1 MSAGGSS
8 AAAPSAVVGYGGAG
22 DVARVADTGPAAGST
37 GNWLTRNAGSLGLIT
52 SGVSAIGS
60 IVGGQRQA
68 TADRYN
74 ADLAS
79 TEATIARQQSVA
91 DATQIQQNARRQIGF
106 AINAAGASGVDPNVG
121 TPVNVVSDLAGQ
133 GELSRQLALYRGS
146 LRGISLDSKAA
157 MLRYNAGQAADAG
170 VLTAGTTFLTGYGK
184 YLQTKAP
191 KTSLTADGG

>member
-1 MSAGGSS
+1 MSAGASS
-8 AAAPSAVVGYGGAG
+8 AAAPSAVAGYGGAG
-22 DVARVADTGPAAGST
+22 DVATVADTGPASGSSAS
-37 GNWLTRNAGSLGLIT
+37 WLTRNAGSLGLIS

-91 DATQIQQNARRQIGF
+91 EATQVQQNARRQIGA
-106 AINAAGASGVDPNVG
+106 AITAAGASGVDPNQG
-121 TPVNVVSDLAGQ
+121 SPVNVVSDLAQQ

-157 MLRYNAGQAADAG
+157 MLRYNAGQAEDGG
-170 VLTAGTTFLTGYGK
+170 VLTAGTTFLTGYAK
-184 YLQTKAP
+184 YLQNKPP
-191 KTSLTADGG
+191 KLAADGS